1 MLATQDEKRQTQTV
15 RPTEG
20 KSQASKRWNSWPSR
34 VLVGLLA
41 GIFVLF
47 VGVPLAALLLHE
59 PPGLLWRAFHRPE
72 VFSALAISLLTT
84 TMSTLFT
91 VLLGLPVAYLLA
103 RTRLPGRALVEAL
116 VTLPTILPPVVAG
129 VALLLAFGRLSL
141 IGRYLNLFGIT
152 LPFTTAAVVMAQIFV
167 SAPFFINSARV
178 GLEQL
183 DEQYELAAYTMGAS
197 RWGAFRH
204 IVLPLVRP
212 ALLTGIGL
220 AWARSVGELGATITF
235 AGNLPGI
242 TQTLS
247 IAVYLAAQD
256 DLDTAV
262 ALSVLLL
269 AVSFGVLLVVQ
280 LGRRKQGVDAET
292 RGG

>member
-1 MLATQDEKRQTQTV
+1 
-15 RPTEG
+15 
-20 KSQASKRWNSWPSR
+20 
-34 VLVGLLA
+34 
-41 GIFVLF
+41 
-47 VGVPLAALLLHE
+47 
-59 PPGLLWRAFHRPE
+59 
-72 VFSALAISLLTT
+72 
-84 TMSTLFT
+84 
-91 VLLGLPVAYLLA
+91 
-103 RTRLPGRALVEAL
+103 
-116 VTLPTILPPVVAG
+116 
-129 VALLLAFGRLSL
+129 
-141 IGRYLNLFGIT
+141 
-152 LPFTTAAVVMAQIFV
+152 MAQIFV

-178 GLEQL
+178 GLEQI
-183 DEQYELAAYTMGAS
+183 DEEYELAAYTMGAS
-197 RWGAFRH
+197 RWDAFWY

-220 AWARSVGELGATITF
+220 AWARSAGELGATITF

-269 AVSFGVLLVVQ
+269 AVSFGVPLVVQ
-280 LGRRKQGVDAET
+280 LGRRKQGVGAET

>member
-1 MLATQDEKRQTQTV
+1 
-15 RPTEG
+15 
-20 KSQASKRWNSWPSR
+20 
-34 VLVGLLA
+34 
-41 GIFVLF
+41 
-47 VGVPLAALLLHE
+47 
-59 PPGLLWRAFHRPE
+59 
-72 VFSALAISLLTT
+72 
-84 TMSTLFT
+84 MSTLFT

-103 RTRLPGRALVEAL
+103 RTRLPGRALLETL

-129 VALLLAFGRLSL
+129 VALLLTFGRLGL
-141 IGRYLNLFGIT
+141 VGCYLNLLGIS

-178 GLEQL
+178 GLEQI
-183 DEQYELAAYTMGAS
+183 DEEYELAAYTMGAS
-197 RWGAFRH
+197 RWDAFWY

-212 ALLTGIGL
+212 ALLSGIGL
-220 AWARSVGELGATITF
+220 AWARSAGELGATITF

-280 LGRRKQGVDAET
+280 LGRRKQVVDAVT
-292 RGG
+292 RGA